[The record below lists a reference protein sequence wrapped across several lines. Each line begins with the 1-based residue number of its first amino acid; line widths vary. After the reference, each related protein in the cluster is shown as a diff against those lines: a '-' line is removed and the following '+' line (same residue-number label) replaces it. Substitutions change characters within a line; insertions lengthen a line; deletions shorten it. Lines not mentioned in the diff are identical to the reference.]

1 MSADK
6 SAINS
11 SNKKMDDPLRPKAVP
26 LAAETVLWFE
36 FLLDPQLITKHL
48 QKPNPDPSALELMSQ
63 FISVTPDVIMPPQYD
78 LTVPEAENLPGG
90 IPVTPGAGVT
100 SSAPMGNID
109 GLRIPRKQI
118 ALKILTLKVAT
129 WLKWNLDVLEKSL
142 PIPKQ
147 LFLLRDL
154 CTVCFGKLITIPLQ
168 QDFQP
173 KISPDGHEH
182 AARFAL
188 TFYHRWVLRLQIL
201 KDIAMKAA
209 RPSMANMFVPMEPM
223 HQFFAPDIPPQN
235 SVEYL
240 QELCKS
246 TEPFYVF
253 TYDTFVTLHA
263 DTETMRQNFEQMQ
276 KISLP
281 ELRAQIYFDLV
292 NFYLYTKQYRLARE
306 AVNECRRNLKEMKV
320 DYKSESAKRT
330 DSGYIFCHVNDDELE
345 GYLLACGC
353 SEQRTTLTERFNASS
368 LKQYKDIIEILQE
381 DNHVHEIPLVSR
393 RILELDIEAVI
404 SQGTLK
410 EPRTLEMQVAALNVV
425 RSIFENGNIFASVD
439 YFEKYRHMNCF
450 VAIIDAIS
458 SVLPHCTL
466 SERNTIKN
474 FLIDCILKQNNGK
487 QFLQQVK
494 HIQFFTA
501 TELRDLE
508 RQTAEEE
515 LLVPTLA
522 TLSEWKFSS
531 KIMRIE
537 VGSLERQLI
546 SCTNANTV
554 RKLLV
559 KLAATN
565 PTKPLWTVNPSW
577 EIATPLKSLLMSM
590 QRGFLQDFA
599 YVLLGKAREMTAKND
614 YIGAVSML
622 SVLKSETQRQ
632 ELSNT
637 TIVSKLGKLVNW
649 EILLIQITQ
658 CLDEWNRKTLDLQ
671 SLGNRCK
678 QCLASLQTNDNI
690 IPRIEIIESC
700 AIMLLNLGDWNA
712 LMFLDKRLPQLELP
726 IAFAAT
732 VLDMEKMKGS
742 KKICRDAF
750 DLVLQM
756 FVNTTK
762 RSGGPGGG
770 GGSGSGGSSRN
781 SPSLAVS
788 TGLQPFLKRIRHQ
801 LVFSLAISCLG
812 KIQNILRDD
821 TNHDLS
827 GEYMHLWPA
836 VIPSPLAYSV
846 RIVCE
851 TLHWLLTEA
860 LKYYPQTITWLKMK
874 GDLELAIGNNEA
886 AMRCYVNALITGTD
900 YCTFPL
906 QRNVADDY
914 VIHKMIRCSSNLGCH
929 MQATVLCQFLEEID
943 YGIVFK
949 RLTEKS
955 SNFTDAM
962 DAYYNCI
969 WDTTLLEFIIN
980 LHARKGEHSRK
991 LEAIAIMGS
1000 LELNANN
1007 NDEIK
1012 REAAAIRKTRFLR
1025 ALAKQYLL

>member
-1 MSADK
+1 ME
-6 SAINS
+6 
-11 SNKKMDDPLRPKAVP
+11 DPLQQKAVP

-48 QKPNPDPSALELMSQ
+48 KKPNPDPSPLELMSQ
-63 FISVTPDVIMPPQYD
+63 FISVTPDVVMPPQFD
-78 LTVPEAENLPGG
+78 LTSPEAESVPGG
-90 IPVTPGAGVT
+90 IPVTPGASVT
-100 SSAPMGNID
+100 TAADMSNVD
-109 GLRIPRKQI
+109 GLRIPRKQM
-118 ALKILTLKVAT
+118 ALKILALKVAT
-129 WLKWNLDVLEKSL
+129 WLKWNLDVLETSL

-154 CTVCFGKLITIPLQ
+154 CTVCFGKLISIPLP

-173 KISPDGHEH
+173 KITSDGHEH

-209 RPSMANMFVPMEPM
+209 RPSMANMFVPIEPM
-223 HQFFAPDIPPQN
+223 HQFFAPEIPPQN

-240 QELCKS
+240 QDLCKS

-263 DTETMRQNFEQMQ
+263 DTETMRQNFEHMQ
-276 KISLP
+276 QISLA
-281 ELRAQIYFDLV
+281 ELRAQIYYDLV
-292 NFYLYTKQYRLARE
+292 NFYLYTKQYRQARE
-306 AVNECRRNLKEMKV
+306 AVNECRRNLKEMKT
-320 DYKSESAKRT
+320 DYKAESAKYT
-330 DSGYIFCHVNDDELE
+330 ADDYLFCHVNDDELE

-353 SEQRTTLTERFNASS
+353 SEQRTTLTERFNAASW
-368 LKQYKDIIEILQE
+368 KQYKDIIETLRE
-381 DNHVHEIPLVSR
+381 DNYIREIPLINR
-393 RILELDIEAVI
+393 RILELDIEGLI

-410 EPRTLEMQVAALNVV
+410 ETRTFEMQVAALNVV
-425 RSIFENGNIFASVD
+425 RSIFEEGNIFASVD
-439 YFEKYRHMNCF
+439 YFEKYKHLNSF
-450 VAIIDAIS
+450 IAIVDAIAN
-458 SVLPHCTL
+458 VIPHCNL
-466 SERNTIKN
+466 SERYIVKN
-474 FLIDCILKQNNGK
+474 FVIDCILKQNNGK
-487 QFLQQVK
+487 QFLL
-494 HIQFFTA
+494 HIQHLQLFTPI
-501 TELRDLE
+501 ELRDLE
-508 RQTAEEE
+508 QQSAEEE
-515 LLVPTLA
+515 MIVPPLA
-522 TLSEWKFSS
+522 TLNEWKFSS

-546 SCTNANTV
+546 ACTNANTV

-577 EIATPLKSLLMSM
+577 EIATPIKSLLMSM

-649 EILLIQITQ
+649 EILFIQIIQ
-658 CLDEWNRKTLDLQ
+658 CLDEWNRKSLDLQ

-678 QCLASLQTNDNI
+678 QCLGSLQTNDNI

-742 KKICRDAF
+742 KKVCRDAF
-750 DLVLQM
+750 DLVLQT

-762 RSGGPGGG
+762 RSGGGG
-770 GGSGSGGSSRN
+770 GGSGGSGGGGGGSSRN
-781 SPSLAVS
+781 SPALAAA
-788 TGLQPFLKRIRHQ
+788 TNLQPFLKRIRHQ
-801 LVFSLAISCLG
+801 LIFSLAISCLG

-821 TNHDLS
+821 ANHDLS
-827 GEYMHLWPA
+827 GEYMNLWPA
-836 VIPSPLAYSV
+836 GIPSPLAYSV
-846 RIVCE
+846 RVVCE

-949 RLTEKS
+949 KLTEKS

-991 LEAIAIMGS
+991 LEAIAIMSS

-1007 NDEIK
+1007 NEEIK
-1012 REAAAIRKTRFLR
+1012 REAAAVRKTRFLR

>member
-1 MSADK
+1 MNVDK
-6 SAINS
+6 SVINTT
-11 SNKKMDDPLRPKAVP
+11 NKKMDDPLRPKAVP

-48 QKPNPDPSALELMSQ
+48 QKSNPDPSALELMSQ
-63 FISVTPDVIMPPQYD
+63 FITVTPDVIV
-78 LTVPEAENLPGG
+78 LSSPEPENMPGG
-90 IPVTPGAGVT
+90 MPVTPGAGVT
-100 SSAPMGNID
+100 TAPTLVNNSE
-109 GLRIPRKQI
+109 GLRLPRKQI
-118 ALKILTLKVAT
+118 ALKILALKVAT

-142 PIPKQ
+142 PISKQ

-154 CTVCFGKLITIPLQ
+154 CTICFGKLVSIPLL

-173 KISPDGHEH
+173 KITPDGHEH

-209 RPSMANMFVPMEPM
+209 RPSIANMFVPMEPM
-223 HQFFAPDIPPQN
+223 HQFFAPEIPPQN

-263 DTETMRQNFEQMQ
+263 DTETMRQNFEHMQ

-306 AVNECRRNLKEMKV
+306 AVNECRRNLKEMKA
-320 DYKSESAKRT
+320 DYKTESAKHST
-330 DSGYIFCHVNDDELE
+330 VVGYLFCHVNDDELE

-368 LKQYKDIIEILQE
+368 LKQYRNITEILQE
-381 DNHVHEIPLVSR
+381 DNHIREIPLVSR
-393 RILELDIEAVI
+393 RILELDIEGAI
-404 SQGTLK
+404 SQGSLK
-410 EPRTLEMQVAALNVV
+410 EARVLEMQVAALNVV
-425 RSIFENGNIFASVD
+425 RSIFEDGNIFISVD
-439 YFEKYRHMNCF
+439 YFEKYKHMNCY
-450 VAIIDAIS
+450 VAIMEAINN
-458 SVLPHCTL
+458 VLPHCTL

-474 FLIDCILKQNNGK
+474 FLIDSILKQNNGK
-487 QFLQQVK
+487 QFLQHLQHLK
-494 HIQFFTA
+494 IFTP
-501 TELRDLE
+501 TELQDLE

-515 LLVPTLA
+515 LIVPPLA
-522 TLSEWKFSS
+522 TLNEWKFSS

-537 VGSLERQLI
+537 VGSLERHLI

-577 EIATPLKSLLMSM
+577 EIATPIKSLLMSM

-599 YVLLGKAREMTAKND
+599 YVLLGKAREMTAKGD
-614 YIGAVSML
+614 YVGAVSML

-637 TIVSKLGKLVNW
+637 IMVSKLGKLVNW

-658 CLDEWNRKTLDLQ
+658 CLEEWNCKTLDLQ
-671 SLGNRCK
+671 SLANRCK
-678 QCLASLQTNDNI
+678 LCLVSLQSTDNI
-690 IPRIEIIESC
+690 IPRIEIVESC
-700 AIMLLNLGDWNA
+700 ALMLLNLGDWSSI
-712 LMFLDKRLPQLELP
+712 MFLDKRVPQLELP

-742 KKICRDAF
+742 KKVCRDAF

-762 RSGGPGGG
+762 RSGGAGGGPGGNN
-770 GGSGSGGSSRN
+770 SRN

-801 LVFSLAISCLG
+801 LIFSLAISCLG

-821 TNHDLS
+821 TNHDLC

-836 VIPSPLAYSV
+836 GIPSSPLAYSV
-846 RIVCE
+846 RVVCE

-949 RLTEKS
+949 KLTEKS